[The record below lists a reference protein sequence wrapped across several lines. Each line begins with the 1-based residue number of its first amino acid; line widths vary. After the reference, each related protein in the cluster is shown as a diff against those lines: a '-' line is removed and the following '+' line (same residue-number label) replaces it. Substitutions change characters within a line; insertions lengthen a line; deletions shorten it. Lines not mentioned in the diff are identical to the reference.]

1 MRPCAPTRSEGELGA
16 VGKEPGARAGPGERM
31 RIELA
36 GRRVEAGVREL
47 AAWDPFRRGEAG
59 RSGRWRAETGRRWHR
74 EIQREKAGTFAA
86 ERVVRGELSLG
97 PWTLCLEGR
106 CDLYREGGED
116 AGSPGPLCG
125 EIKTVLEGL
134 PLPAGELRARYPA
147 HFHQLALYR
156 RLLALREAPGDPPPP
171 APFLLF
177 LSVDTGI
184 RQEVRAGEEDEEE
197 LSAHLERFA
206 EMLVDREA
214 RAERRSRL
222 TFRSLRE
229 QPRPGQSEALAALE
243 RAGADARVVALQAP
257 TGFGKTRLLLE
268 YGLQGLREGRWER
281 ILYLSGKTSGQ
292 IQVLREWE
300 GLFPAGEGPLRAWR
314 MRNHREHHAACTV
327 GGCRPEGCSV
337 EPGAV
342 EGSRR
347 PHLAD
352 LLPAAS
358 AAEPGAGWQH
368 MVEIAE
374 SCRACPSV
382 LSRALLGRADFWL
395 GDYNYLLAPSARHI
409 FLEEPDL
416 DPARTL
422 LLVDEAHNLGDRVA
436 GALEAELRSG
446 DLRTTAAEWS
456 GRRGLRP
463 LRHSLDELAG
473 WLDDL
478 PAPSAPPEE
487 ATFPVLDLVET
498 VRDQLR
504 EAPVPWWEASPAV
517 EAAVRSIEATAFLLG
532 RDDLEPFFWADEP
545 GRLRCLPAVVAPWL
559 AETWQRF
566 HQSVLFAA
574 TLEPIDSLAA
584 EYGIPAEHLGIVRA
598 EGSGASP
605 YRTAID
611 ARVDTRQ
618 REREKHYGTTAVTAA
633 ALAENAPAAVA
644 VFFPSHAYAEAV
656 ETYLGV
662 TAPHLRVERQPAGGE
677 ATAREDFLQWA
688 PRRADLLLLVLGGS
702 FAEAVDELGG
712 ELAAAMV
719 VGPGL
724 PEWSALRRY
733 RSAAFECREEGFHH
747 LARIPGMRRVN
758 QAIGRLGR
766 DGAEGA
772 RARRVPIL
780 LHDRRFL
787 EEEYR
792 GLLRSDLGEVA
803 VLRRDGD
810 LQRWLAGA

>member
-1 MRPCAPTRSEGELGA
+1 
-16 VGKEPGARAGPGERM
+16 M

-47 AAWDPFRRGEAG
+47 AAWDPFRRGESG
-59 RSGRWRAETGRRWHR
+59 RSGRWRAETGRRWHQ
-74 EIQREKAGTFAA
+74 EIQREKAGTFEA
-86 ERVVRGELSLG
+86 ERVVRGELPLG
-97 PWTLCLEGR
+97 RWTLWLEGR
-106 CDLYREGGED
+106 CDLYREGG
-116 AGSPGPLCG
+116 ASPGSPPPLCG
-125 EIKTVLEGL
+125 EIKTVLDAL

-147 HFHQLALYR
+147 HFRQLALYR
-156 RLLALREAPGDPPPP
+156 RLLTPPESPGGTTAPV
-171 APFLLF
+171 PFLLF

-206 EMLVDREA
+206 EMLADREERA
-214 RAERRSRL
+214 RRRARL
-222 TFRSLRE
+222 TYRSLRE
-229 QPRPGQSEALAALE
+229 QPRPGQAEALGELE
-243 RAGADARVVALQAP
+243 RAGAAARVVALQAP

-327 GGCRPEGCSV
+327 AGCRPEGCSA

-342 EGSRR
+342 EGSRL

-358 AAEPGAGWQH
+358 AAEPGVGWEH
-368 MVEIAE
+368 MVELAE

-436 GALEAELRSG
+436 DALAAELRSG
-446 DLRTTAAEWS
+446 DLRASAAEWS
-456 GRRGLRP
+456 GQRRLRP
-463 LRHSLDELAG
+463 VRSSFDELAG
-473 WLDDL
+473 LLEGL
-478 PAPSAPPEE
+478 PAHAAPPEG
-487 ATFPVLDLVET
+487 ASFPVLDLVET
-498 VRDQLR
+498 LRDQLR
-504 EAPVPWWEASPAV
+504 EAPIPWREATPAV

-532 RDDLEPFFWADEP
+532 RDELEPFFWADEP

-559 AETWQRF
+559 TETWERF

-574 TLEPIDSLAA
+574 TLDPIDSLAA
-584 EYGIPAEHLGIVRA
+584 EYGIPAERLGIVRA
-598 EGSGASP
+598 EGNQTGP

-618 REREKHYGTTAVTAA
+618 RAREKHYGTTAVTAA

-662 TAPHLRVERQPAGGE
+662 TAPHLRVERQPVSGE
-677 ATAREDFLQWA
+677 TAVREEFLRWA

-702 FAEAVDELGG
+702 FAEAVDELGE

-733 RSAAFECREEGFHH
+733 RSAAFGSHEEGFHQ

-766 DGAEGA
+766 NGAEGG
-772 RARRVPIL
+772 RAGRVPVL

-792 GLLRSDLGEVA
+792 GLLRSDLGEVT

-810 LQRWLAGA
+810 LRRWLAGGEG